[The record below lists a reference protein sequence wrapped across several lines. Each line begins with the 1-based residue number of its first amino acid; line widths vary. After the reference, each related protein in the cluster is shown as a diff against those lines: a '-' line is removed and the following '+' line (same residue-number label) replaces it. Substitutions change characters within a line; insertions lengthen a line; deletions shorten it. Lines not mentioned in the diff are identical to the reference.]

1 VDACHLDD
9 DRRWEDMLRY
19 LAWTIGALAAVL
31 ALASCSSNTSTSPT
45 LAGSQ
50 SLPSS
55 PTDPAVVDPLDGT
68 TWRNTF
74 TCDDISKA
82 LEHAGLQQ
90 YEKQVLRPDNLGHC
104 DETMH
109 TTLMFSDG
117 VVSSMGGSS
126 PYELVNDHTYVSGF
140 LTNTYHVEGNRL
152 IITDTK
158 IIAALYPYDPK
169 IMPGEHAF
177 DVGALMAA
185 PFLRVS

>member
-1 VDACHLDD
+1 MDVGDLDD
-9 DRRWEDMLRY
+9 DRRWEDALKY
-19 LAWTIGALAAVL
+19 LAWAIGTLAAVL
-31 ALASCSSNTSTSPT
+31 ALAACSSNASTSPT

-50 SLPSS
+50 SPPSS
-55 PTDPAVVDPLDGT
+55 STDPAVVDPLDGT
-68 TWRNTF
+68 TWRNSF

-90 YEKQVLRPDNLGHC
+90 YEKSVLRPDNLGHC
-104 DETMH
+104 DELMH

-126 PYELVNDHTYVSGF
+126 PYQLVNDHTYVSGF
-140 LTNTYHVEGNRL
+140 LSNTYHVEGSRL
-152 IITDTK
+152 IITATK

-169 IMPGEHAF
+169 EMPGEHAF

-185 PFLRVS
+185 PFVQLS